1 MEIGFIAVTQIII
14 VTRHIYYIG
23 GVVRATRRTKHASP
37 ENDTQKHERW
47 KYDREF
53 AKIVTKMEKGK
64 NLKKKEFDKIHWFI
78 WTIGH

>member
-1 MEIGFIAVTQIII
+1 ML
-14 VTRHIYYIG
+14 Y
-23 GVVRATRRTKHASP
+23 GVCHVQLEEQNALFLRTILL
-37 ENDTQKHERW
+37 NRERW

-78 WTIGH
+78 WNIGH

>member
-1 MEIGFIAVTQIII
+1 
-14 VTRHIYYIG
+14 
-23 GVVRATRRTKHASP
+23 VRPEEQNTLLLRTIQ
-37 ENDTQKHERW
+37 QKHERW

-78 WTIGH
+78 WNIGH

>member
-1 MEIGFIAVTQIII
+1 MQLEEQNALFL
-14 VTRHIYYIG
+14 
-23 GVVRATRRTKHASP
+23 RTILL
-37 ENDTQKHERW
+37 NRERW

-78 WTIGH
+78 WNIGH